1 MKAGLTGV
9 LAIAGLLFLNQQGSA
24 ESMIYKCKSPDGATL
39 YKKAPCAADDD
50 TVSTWTPKE
59 PKRTVETP
67 VGDAKNAEADA
78 VSIKL
83 KQQGSGHYFVEGNVD
98 GKPLVFVVDTGASYV
113 SLPEKDAHDAQI
125 YCDKTISMT
134 TANGSSGGCTAKAK
148 KVQFGRFAVSDVE
161 IILAPNLTQ
170 PLLGMN
176 VLKLFKI
183 SQDNNEMVIAM
194 KPTEEDKKKQETEGK
209 KEEGNKPEEE
219 NGAQ

>member
-1 MKAGLTGV
+1 MKACLTGLLV
-9 LAIAGLLFLNQQGSA
+9 ITGLALLIQQVMA
-24 ESMIYKCKSPDGATL
+24 DTMIYKCKSPTGATL
-39 YKKAPCAADDD
+39 YKKAPCAESDD

-59 PKRTVETP
+59 PRKTVATP
-67 VGDAKNAEADA
+67 ADNGKSADTEA

-83 KQQGSGHYFVEGNVD
+83 KQHASGHYFVEGNVD
-98 GKPLVFVVDTGASYV
+98 GKPLVFVVDTGASFV

-125 YCDKTISMT
+125 YCDKTINMT

-176 VLKLFKI
+176 VLKLFKL

-194 KPTEEDKKKQETEGK
+194 KSDDADKPKQETENNKTEGK
-209 KEEGNKPEEE
+209 
-219 NGAQ
+219 GAQNP